1 MASNES
7 EDGSASM
14 EASDR
19 DCDVNCSNGSA
30 PMNKPKRTK
39 SGTMFRAWSFH
50 VTLKANVSH
59 GATTRDKIRLL
70 SDHLRSR
77 TAHCINTSFTS
88 VSTFCDESLLSGP
101 TDSEGL
107 VSIVI
112 QGYVQT
118 REATP
123 ISTMH
128 KFIDTATWK
137 PVPGGLAGDAEF
149 RANSA
154 SLAKLYAF
162 GEIGLNNQGRSEKSQ
177 EQKRAKQVQP
187 IPIIESFSLLPL
199 LFSYYALYS
208 ALLSK
213 SFCGA

>member
-1 MASNES
+1 MATNES
-7 EDGSASM
+7 ESGDSTSSMGASDSPDGSAFM
-14 EASDR
+14 T
-19 DCDVNCSNGSA
+19 
-30 PMNKPKRTK
+30 KPKRSR
-39 SGTMFRAWSFH
+39 SGIWFRVWSFH
-50 VTLKANVSH
+50 ATIKADLSQGTSAQH
-59 GATTRDKIRLL
+59 KARLL
-70 SDHLRSR
+70 KDHLSNRI
-77 TAHCINTSFTS
+77 AHAIKHNVTSI
-88 VSTFCDESLLSGP
+88 STYCDESQLCGQ
-101 TDSEGL
+101 TDREGL

-112 QGYVQT
+112 HGYVQT
-118 REATP
+118 KQATP
-123 ISTMH
+123 ISTME
-128 KFIDTATWK
+128 KLFDSATWK

-199 LFSYYALYS
+199 LFSYYAFYS

>member
-1 MASNES
+1 
-7 EDGSASM
+7 M
-14 EASDR
+14 E
-19 DCDVNCSNGSA
+19 
-30 PMNKPKRTK
+30 KL
-39 SGTMFRAWSFH
+39 F
-50 VTLKANVSH
+50 
-59 GATTRDKIRLL
+59 
-70 SDHLRSR
+70 
-77 TAHCINTSFTS
+77 
-88 VSTFCDESLLSGP
+88 
-101 TDSEGL
+101 DS
-107 VSIVI
+107 
-112 QGYVQT
+112 
-118 REATP
+118 
-123 ISTMH
+123 
-128 KFIDTATWK
+128 ATWK